1 LSKPVLILHRFYNL
15 QMESKWL
22 EDFVTLS
29 ETRSFS
35 RAAELRN
42 VTQPAFSRRIQAL
55 EAWAGTDLIDRTSY
69 PTKLT
74 PAGQVFYE
82 QAMEMLASINTTRA
96 LLRGKSAGNPETIAF
111 AAPHT
116 LAMTFF
122 PQWLT
127 EVEKGFGPMS
137 TRLSAFNVHDAVMQL
152 VNGGCDL
159 VMVYNHPRQPMH
171 LDPSR
176 YDTVTLGSETM
187 RAYARADAQGAP
199 ETRLPGTRNKPV
211 PFLSYTPGAYLARM
225 VDVLATESP
234 RPLHLTKV
242 FETDMAEVLKMM
254 ALAGH
259 GIAFLP
265 ESAVRR
271 EINGKSLAIAGE
283 ASIEMEIRLI
293 RERPHSTADKSRS
306 NRASLAS
313 LWEYLTQTF
322 APR

>member
-1 LSKPVLILHRFYNL
+1 
-15 QMESKWL
+15 MESKWL

-55 EAWAGTDLIDRTSY
+55 EAWAGSDLIDRTSY

-74 PAGQVFYE
+74 PAGQIFYE

-96 LLRGKSAGNPETIAF
+96 LLRGKSASNPETIAF

-127 EVEKGFGPMS
+127 KMEQGFGALS

-159 VMVYNHPRQPMH
+159 VMIYSHPRQPMH
-171 LDPSR
+171 LDPAR
-176 YDTVTLGSETM
+176 YDTITLGFETM
-187 RAYARADAQGAP
+187 RAYAKADAQGIASI
-199 ETRLPGTRNKPV
+199 RLPGTRAKPV
-211 PFLSYTPGAYLARM
+211 PFLSYTAGAYLARM
-225 VDVLATESP
+225 VDVLATESAK
-234 RPLHLTKV
+234 PLHLRKV

-254 ALAGH
+254 AVAGH

-271 EINGKSLAIAGE
+271 ELSANALALAGE

-293 RERPHSTADKSRS
+293 RERPQVISDKSRG
-306 NRASLAS
+306 NRAALAA
-313 LWEYLTQTF
+313 LWDYLLQHP
-322 APR
+322 ALLV

>member
-1 LSKPVLILHRFYNL
+1 
-15 QMESKWL
+15 MESKWL

-55 EAWAGTDLIDRTSY
+55 EAWAGADLIDRTSY

-82 QAMEMLASINTTRA
+82 QAMEMLASINATRA
-96 LLRGKSAGNPETIAF
+96 LLRGKSAAHPETIDF
-111 AAPHT
+111 AVPHT

-127 EVEKGFGPMS
+127 EVEKGFGPLL

-159 VMVYNHPRQPMH
+159 VIVYNHPRQPMH
-171 LDPSR
+171 LDPQR
-176 YDTVTLGSETM
+176 YDTITLGSETM
-187 RAYARADAQGAP
+187 RAYAQADGEGQP
-199 ETRLPGTRNKPV
+199 IIKLPGSRSKPV

-234 RPLHLTKV
+234 RPLHLLKR

-259 GIAFLP
+259 GVAFLP
-265 ESAVRR
+265 ESAVQR
-271 EINGKSLAIAGE
+271 ELKPSPGKNTLAIAGE

-293 RERPHSTADKSRS
+293 RERPHWTADKPRS
-306 NRASLAS
+306 SKANLSA
-313 LWEYLTQTF
+313 LWEYLAQIHT
-322 APR
+322 RL

>member
-1 LSKPVLILHRFYNL
+1 
-15 QMESKWL
+15 MESKWL
-22 EDFVTLS
+22 EDFVTLA

-55 EAWAGTDLIDRTSY
+55 EAWAGADLIDRTSY

-74 PAGQVFYE
+74 PSGQVFYE
-82 QAMEMLASINTTRA
+82 QALEMLSSINATRA
-96 LLRGKSAGNPETIAF
+96 LLRGKNAANPETIAF
-111 AAPHT
+111 AVPHT

-127 EVEKGFGPMS
+127 EVERGFGPMS

-159 VMVYNHPRQPMH
+159 VMVYHHARQPMH
-171 LDPSR
+171 LDPQR
-176 YDTVTLGSETM
+176 YDMLTLGMEVM
-187 RAYARADAQGAP
+187 RAYAGVDANGQALV
-199 ETRLPGTRNKPV
+199 RLPGTRSKPV

-234 RPLHLTKV
+234 RPLHLAKV

-259 GIAFLP
+259 GVAFLP

-271 EINGKSLAIAGE
+271 EIAARTLALAGD

-293 RERPHSTADKSRS
+293 RERSHSSADKSRGGK
-306 NRASLAS
+306 ASLAA
-313 LWEYLTQTF
+313 LWEYLSNNF
-322 APR
+322 APRG